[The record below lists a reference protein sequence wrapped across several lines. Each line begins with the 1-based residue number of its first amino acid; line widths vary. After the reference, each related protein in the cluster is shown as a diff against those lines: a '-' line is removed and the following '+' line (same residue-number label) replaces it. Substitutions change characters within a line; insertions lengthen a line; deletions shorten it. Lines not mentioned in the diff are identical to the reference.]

1 MFGFSAKILVFTEE
15 KESEI
20 GGRFVTT
27 KLASE
32 SPANNNSLQHFAGR
46 WRPLL
51 YYVVYLLNY
60 LSHSLIRFDKFTINQ
75 GCGIDDNFNHCDKET
90 NRPICQITEK
100 KTKPC
105 S

>member
-46 WRPLL
+46 
-51 YYVVYLLNY
+51 
-60 LSHSLIRFDKFTINQ
+60 
-75 GCGIDDNFNHCDKET
+75 
-90 NRPICQITEK
+90 
-100 KTKPC
+100 
-105 S
+105 